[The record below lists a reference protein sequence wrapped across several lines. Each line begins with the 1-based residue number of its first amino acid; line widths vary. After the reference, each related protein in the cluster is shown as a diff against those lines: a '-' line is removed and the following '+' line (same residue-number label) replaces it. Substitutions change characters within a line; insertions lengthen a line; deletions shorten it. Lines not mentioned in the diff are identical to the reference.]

1 MSNAWEVT
9 NDDIEFVL
17 SEHGKT
23 QEEITLMLNN
33 VVIDAMDYTRVEDAI
48 LCYTNMDDQI
58 QCSHSEIEDIFMEAK
73 VLDGSKLFHCPR

>member
-9 NDDIEFVL
+9 NFDIEHVL

-23 QEEITLMLNN
+23 QEEIDAMLTG
-33 VVIDAMDYTRVEDAI
+33 VVIDAMDYTRVEKAI
-48 LCYTNMDDQI
+48 LYYTDMDDQI